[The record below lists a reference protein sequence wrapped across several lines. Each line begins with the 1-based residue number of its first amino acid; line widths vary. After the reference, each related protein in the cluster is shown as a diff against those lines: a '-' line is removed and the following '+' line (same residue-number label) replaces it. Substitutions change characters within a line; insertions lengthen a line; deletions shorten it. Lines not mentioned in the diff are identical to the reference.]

1 MVEALRPNYAEKPLI
16 SPRQSIRI
24 IAKYSHLKFEELK
37 VPRCILLS
45 LSVGATQLLIRETE
59 AEEFA
64 WIYRARPLYVGNISG
79 NPVGIIWAAPGAPLA
94 TMVVEDLVACG
105 AKLFVGVGLLAATQP
120 RINVGNYVIPSLAVR
135 DEGTSRH
142 YLPEDVIALSSDEV
156 IQALQDSCEEFKV
169 KYYVG
174 PVCTTDA
181 PYRETKSKINYL
193 QRKGVLGIDM
203 ESSAIFA
210 LGIYRKVKVGCILV
224 ASSNLTQPKT
234 TIGFYTEKSRDAMLK
249 AVKISI
255 EAVRKLQHII

>member
-59 AEEFA
+59 V
-64 WIYRARPLYVGNISG
+64 YVGNISG

-142 YLPEDVIALSSDEV
+142 YLPEDVIALSSNEV
-156 IQALQDSCEEFKV
+156 IQALQDSCEGFKV

>member
-1 MVEALRPNYAEKPLI
+1 
-16 SPRQSIRI
+16 
-24 IAKYSHLKFEELK
+24 
-37 VPRCILLS
+37 
-45 LSVGATQLLIRETE
+45 
-59 AEEFA
+59 
-64 WIYRARPLYVGNISG
+64 
-79 NPVGIIWAAPGAPLA
+79 
-94 TMVVEDLVACG
+94 
-105 AKLFVGVGLLAATQP
+105 
-120 RINVGNYVIPSLAVR
+120 
-135 DEGTSRH
+135 
-142 YLPEDVIALSSDEV
+142 V